1 MATSTRSSAPDAL
14 GRPPTGPAPTSG
26 EGDGRLSTLAR
37 AAFEAL
43 LIADGGV
50 VAEANDRAA
59 ELLGYGRPEE
69 LVGRRLRD
77 LLPEAER
84 EGGEDA
90 YETRLR
96 RRDGSSFPAEVHG
109 RPLELGG
116 KAVRAVAIRDLT
128 ERRRAEAALRRS
140 EARYR
145 LLARSASDIIFQSTP
160 DGVFTYVSPACRAML
175 GYEPEELVGRHT
187 AELAHPA
194 DMERLWRFKREMFAG
209 ADALTV
215 SFRCRRKDGT
225 YVWIE
230 TTVRALRD
238 PETGAL
244 QEAIGVTR
252 DIDERKRAE
261 EEARQREER
270 TRLLYEITSKTALGV
285 EAQVQETLRLTAR
298 LLGLDAGILS
308 RIEGETCIV
317 EAGYDALG
325 AGLQPGQAFPLGETY
340 CSIPLEAGDAVA
352 VSHVERSPHRRHPCY
367 ESRGLEAYIG
377 VPVRVRERVYGT
389 LNFSSARPKEPP
401 FSDVDE
407 EFIRLLGQW
416 VGSALERREAER
428 ALRTSEELLS
438 GVLTSSLDGIIAFE
452 SVRDEAGQ
460 IIDFRF
466 LHVNPRA
473 SEIVGRPAEALLGKR
488 LLVEMPGNREEGL
501 FDAYARVVETGEP
514 FESMFFYDH
523 EGIRSWFQNTA
534 VKLGDGFTVTFR
546 DVTESKEAE
555 RALRESEELLSGVL
569 TSSHDGV
576 MACQTVRGDNGE
588 IMDFRFLHI
597 NPRAEEVF
605 GRPAEELLGKRLL
618 EEIPGVREEG
628 LFDAYVRVIETG
640 EPFHTELRYDHDNI
654 RGWFRLTAVRLG
666 DGITVTFS
674 DITESKEAE
683 RRLRESEE
691 QFRLLAEHTT
701 DLVCLHDP
709 DGRYR
714 YVSPS
719 VERVLGFRPEELVG
733 ASPYDLFHPEDAE
746 RIRSSSHAQVLRGEN
761 HAVDTYRM
769 RTKGEGYVWLES
781 ISQVLRDESGT
792 LEQILTSSRDVGERV
807 EAAQML
813 ARTNAA
819 LKQRNRELQD
829 FAYVASHDLQEPLRK
844 IRAFAGLLLE
854 DYGEAVDEEGR
865 YYLDRVQD
873 AAGRMSTLISD
884 LLSYSRVATQQRPFE
899 AVDLNEALQ
908 DVLSNLEILIGEVEG
923 RVEAGPLPAIEADG
937 TQMRQLLQNLVG
949 NALKFRRP
957 EAAPVVRV
965 EAVVEKDDAG
975 TDVWRLSVAD
985 NGIGFDEKYLDRIFT
1000 PFQRLHSRS
1009 AYAGTGIGL
1018 AVCRRIAERHGGAL
1032 TATSAPG
1039 EGSTFVAALPARHGA
1054 RENEKPAS

>member
-26 EGDGRLSTLAR
+26 GGDGRLGALAR

-77 LLPEAER
+77 LLPGMSAEGEAEPDVY
-84 EGGEDA
+84 EGYA
-90 YETRLR
+90 R

-116 KAVRAVAIRDLT
+116 KAVRAVAIRDVT

-160 DGVFTYVSPACRAML
+160 DGVFTYVSPACRALL

-238 PETGAL
+238 AETGAL

-261 EEARQREER
+261 EEARQREAR

-285 EAQVQETLRLTAR
+285 EAQVQEALQLTTR
-298 LLGLDAGILS
+298 LLGLDVGVLS
-308 RIEGETCIV
+308 RIEGETCTV

-325 AGLQPGQAFPLGETY
+325 AGLERGRAFPLKETY
-340 CSIPLEAGDAVA
+340 CGIPLEAGDAVA
-352 VSHVERSPHRRHPCY
+352 ISHVERSPHRWHPCY

-377 VPVRVRERVYGT
+377 VPVRVRGEVYGT
-389 LNFSSARPKEPP
+389 LNFSGARPKEPP

-416 VGSALERREAER
+416 AGSALERREAER

-438 GVLTSSLDGIIAFE
+438 GVLTSSLDGIMAFE
-452 SVRDEAGQ
+452 SIRDEAGQ

-488 LLVEMPGNREEGL
+488 LLEELPGNREEGL
-501 FDAYARVVETGEP
+501 FGAYVRVAETGEP
-514 FESMFFYDH
+514 FESTFFYDH
-523 EGIRSWFQNTA
+523 DGIRSWFQVTA
-534 VKLGDGFTVTFR
+534 VRLGDGFTVTFR
-546 DVTESKEAE
+546 DVSA
-555 RALRESEELLSGVL
+555 
-569 TSSHDGV
+569 
-576 MACQTVRGDNGE
+576 
-588 IMDFRFLHI
+588 
-597 NPRAEEVF
+597 
-605 GRPAEELLGKRLL
+605 
-618 EEIPGVREEG
+618 
-628 LFDAYVRVIETG
+628 
-640 EPFHTELRYDHDNI
+640 
-654 RGWFRLTAVRLG
+654 
-666 DGITVTFS
+666 
-674 DITESKEAE
+674 SKEAE

-781 ISQVLRDESGT
+781 ISQVLRGEGGA

-923 RVEAGPLPAIEADG
+923 RVEAGPLPTIEADP

-957 EAAPVVRV
+957 EAPPVVRV
-965 EAVVEKDDAG
+965 SAAVEEEDAG